1 MPSCPNCKSVAKNND
16 IFCSNCGYN
25 LLTAA
30 KVIKANK
37 IVEKSI
43 DLDITT
49 IEKYQRLNNQIDG
62 LADIPSELKQQKDYL
77 ETLNCSFAT
86 IESRLNDLSAIRKEE
101 EEDVEKLEKL
111 SMTSFF
117 ARIKGTKEEQL
128 EKEKI
133 EFITALNKEEAARK
147 ECEKL
152 STVLSKTQFQINELE
167 KLNRIRSDLELEV
180 KGLINDICEGVADP
194 IEDAIERRLESL
206 EAGILPVENERARIL
221 RAKNHLEH
229 AIEDLQYAERE
240 LGGASGMATWDT
252 FFGGGMIAD
261 SIKHS
266 RMSTARDRVHN
277 AYNSIEWARKEYPQ
291 IPSMRGGQVEEI
303 SFFWDGF
310 MDNIFSDLSAR
321 DKIHRSRES
330 VIYAL
335 DHTHS
340 SINFLNSAFNTVSSE
355 FNNLK
360 AQIKQTKNELF
371 KERKRMIQE
380 AINKGK

>member
-1 MPSCPNCKSVAKNND
+1 MLSCPNCKSGISDAD

-37 IVEKSI
+37 IIEKSI
-43 DLDITT
+43 DLNMSI
-49 IEKYQRLNNQIDG
+49 IEKFNRLNNQIDG
-62 LADIPSELKQQKDYL
+62 LSDIPSELKQQKDYI
-77 ETLNCSFAT
+77 ETLKHSLNTAQ
-86 IESRLNDLSAIRKEE
+86 SRLGELSSIRKEE

-111 SMTSFF
+111 SITSFL
-117 ARIKGTKEEQL
+117 ARIKGSKEEQL

-133 EFITALNKEEAARK
+133 EFITALNKEEAAK
-147 ECEKL
+147 NEYEKL
-152 STVLSKTQFQINELE
+152 SKVISETQSQINELE
-167 KLNRIRSDLELEV
+167 KLNRIRIDLELEI
-180 KGLINDICEGVADP
+180 KGLINEICEGVADP
-194 IEDAIERRLESL
+194 IEDTIEHRLQSL
-206 EAGILPVENERARIL
+206 EAGLLPIENERTRIL

-229 AIEDLQYAERE
+229 AVKDLEYAEQE

-252 FFGGGMIAD
+252 FFGGGLIVD

-266 RMSTARDRVHN
+266 KMSTARDSVHN

-291 IPSMRGGQVEEI
+291 IPTMRGGQVEEL

-340 SINFLNSAFNTVSSE
+340 SINFLNSELNKLNSE
-355 FNNLK
+355 YNNLN
-360 AQIKQTKNELF
+360 AQIEETKTELF

-380 AINKGK
+380 AIKKVK

>member
-1 MPSCPNCKSVAKNND
+1 MLSCPNCKSGISDAD

-37 IVEKSI
+37 IIEKSI
-43 DLDITT
+43 DLNIST
-49 IEKYQRLNNQIDG
+49 IEKFNRLNNQIDG
-62 LADIPSELKQQKDYL
+62 LSDIPSELKQQKDYI
-77 ETLNCSFAT
+77 ETLKHSLTTAQ
-86 IESRLNDLSAIRKEE
+86 SRLEELSSIRKEE

-111 SMTSFF
+111 SITSFL
-117 ARIKGTKEEQL
+117 ARIKGSKEEQL

-133 EFITALNKEEAARK
+133 EFITALNKEEAAK
-147 ECEKL
+147 NECEKL
-152 STVLSKTQFQINELE
+152 SKVISETQSQINELE
-167 KLNRIRSDLELEV
+167 KLNRIRIDLELEI
-180 KGLINDICEGVADP
+180 KGLINEICEGVADP
-194 IEDAIERRLESL
+194 IEDTVERRLQSL
-206 EAGILPVENERARIL
+206 EAGLLPIENERTRIL

-229 AIEDLQYAERE
+229 AVKDLEYAEQE

-252 FFGGGMIAD
+252 FFGGGLIVD

-266 RMSTARDRVHN
+266 KMSTARDRVHN

-291 IPSMRGGQVEEI
+291 IPTMRGGQVEEL

-340 SINFLNSAFNTVSSE
+340 SINFLNSELNKLNSE
-355 FNNLK
+355 YNNIN
-360 AQIKQTKNELF
+360 AQIEETKTELF

-380 AINKGK
+380 AIKKVK